1 MSQDAAPDGQA
12 RPQRVDRRW
21 ALITLAIVVVLL
33 VVGVGVYA
41 FLPSGTSSPSASP
54 GDQSPYA
61 QLFAQVGPNGEVTK
75 EMALEA
81 FSLAIAPL
89 PGVTVPTGPD
99 PQPWEQAD
107 GTFAIDWIQ
116 PYLDQITPEQK
127 SAVDAALAAP
137 PNTPIV
143 SDSGARSPSFVLAD
157 ASNYTTDASILS
169 DARAKEMTLAGP
181 SGTGLK
187 FDYSLIINPTQVD
200 AGEALAYTSPGIEKF
215 ADNTTKP
222 YCEIHV
228 NPLLV
233 SLSQAHPE
241 FVQASLA
248 HEMWHCIQNAYVG
261 GAKLTAPSWIV
272 EGQAEW
278 VGETL
283 YAPTAI
289 GASWWQA
296 YLQTPPTSLYSRTYD
311 GVGFYL
317 HLAEEGINPGPVL
330 LPMLTA
336 ASNDAAFQGTGADA
350 DKYLDSWSS
359 GLFRDQTLGQDWYAT
374 GFSDALIAQA
384 QALWPP
390 KNPPKDP
397 KQELDVANGDTK
409 QVSASKVT
417 NQLFDLVPS
426 ADLVIVQITG
436 HARLRTGALDDV
448 GLQDRV
454 YCTVDKQCAC
464 PPGEMWIGPTTVEY
478 MPPNTPSQLAL
489 TGALNG
495 AKGVVVGA
503 SMDQFCKPIASTKPG
518 LCPTCGSSNG
528 DPHMRTINRYRY
540 DFQGAGEFVLLRNAD
555 SSIEIQARQ
564 EPYHAAS
571 PGPFNSVS
579 TNTAVAARDNGHTV
593 GVYVT
598 EAGLMLHVD
607 GAQADPASLPDLGG
621 GASVRRLS
629 SGFQVTFP
637 DGTVLSALSVGSW
650 GINAVIQPSASLTA
664 AGVGLLGPITPG
676 GMGVPALPDGTQLLA
691 APDPET
697 RDKTLYGQFADAW
710 RVSDSTTLF
719 DYDAGKSTATYTDH
733 NFPSDVAR
741 QALEA
746 ALASP
751 DPNQQAAAQQAC
763 SALTDSELQE
773 DCQYDVFAT
782 GDDGFVQ
789 QYAVTQDLYDAGIV
803 PPTLGPPSSF
813 GPPPTQGPVVGAQ
826 SVVALQDLQG
836 AAIGP
841 DDTLYVSI
849 DDSSGAA
856 QLVAVDPTS
865 AAIKAEVPMSVA
877 TSIYFVAGSVWASGQ
892 TTDANGQ
899 HCTVTRYDPQTLAK
913 QGDYPVPC
921 SAGYPGPHI
930 VSMGDAVW
938 FLDTTKADPNT
949 GAGTALT
956 QIDPTSDAPGKSVP
970 IPLPDGCCQGSQGAI
985 FCYCGNSDEWRLTN
999 NDSAFVDLGNYGQ
1012 IYPAGD
1018 GFWAQQGSNVVFVD
1032 SPGGPSTTLPLTAGD
1047 VSNSAIADS
1056 VVGGDSAAVYLEG
1069 EPPDTALIRL
1079 PADGSAPVA
1088 LAQAPTSGTGID
1100 LTSYDYN
1107 AGGFPWFAT
1116 PQGYLHLWL
1125 FKATPDSQQALWLQW
1140 APLP

>member
-1 MSQDAAPDGQA
+1 MA
-12 RPQRVDRRW
+12 
-21 ALITLAIVVVLL
+21 LAIVVVLL

-41 FLPSGTSSPSASP
+41 FRPSGTSAPSASP

-89 PGVTVPTGPD
+89 PGVTVPSGPD
-99 PQPWEQAD
+99 PQPYERAD

-116 PYLDQITPEQK
+116 PFLDQITPDQK
-127 SAVDAALAAP
+127 SAVDAALGAP
-137 PNTPIV
+137 PSTPIV
-143 SDSGARSPSFVLAD
+143 SDSGARSGSFTLAD
-157 ASNYTTDASILS
+157 ASDYTADASILS
-169 DARAKEMTLAGP
+169 DAKTKELALAG
-181 SGTGLK
+181 SSATGLK

-200 AGEALAYTSPGIEKF
+200 AGEALAYTSPGYEKF

-241 FVQASLA
+241 FTQASLA

-296 YLQTPPTSLYSRTYD
+296 YLQTPQQSLYSRTYD

-336 ASNDAAFQGTGADA
+336 ASNDTAFQGTGADA

-374 GFSDALIAQA
+374 GFSDALLAQA

-390 KNPPKDP
+390 KQAPKDP
-397 KQELDVANGDTK
+397 KQQLTIANGDTK
-409 QVSASKVT
+409 PVSASKVANT
-417 NQLFDLVPS
+417 LINLVPS
-426 ADLVIVQITG
+426 ADLVFVKITG
-436 HARLRTGALDDV
+436 HARLHTGALDDV

-454 YCTVDKQCAC
+454 YCTKQDQCAC
-464 PPGEMWIGPTTVEY
+464 PPGQLWTGPTTVEY
-478 MPPNTPSQLAL
+478 MPANMASQLAL
-489 TGALNG
+489 TGGLNG
-495 AKGVVVGA
+495 IKGVVVGA
-503 SMDQFCKPIASTKPG
+503 SIDQFCKPGPSGQP
-518 LCPTCGSSNG
+518 PTPCQSCGSSNG
-528 DPHMRTINRYRY
+528 DPHLRTVNRYRY
-540 DFQGAGEFVLLRNAD
+540 DFQAAGEFVLLRNAD
-555 SSIEIQARQ
+555 SSIDVQARE
-564 EPYHAAS
+564 EPYNRDAL
-571 PGPFNSVS
+571 PPFNSVS
-579 TNTAVAARDNGHTV
+579 INTAIAARDNGHTV

-598 EAGLMLHVD
+598 DGGLVLHVD
-607 GAQADPASLPDLGG
+607 GAQIDPATAPDLGA
-621 GASVRRLS
+621 GASVQRIND
-629 SGFQVTFP
+629 GFQISFP
-637 DGTVLSALSVGSW
+637 DGTVLSALSVGHW
-650 GINAVIQPSASLTA
+650 GINAVILPSDTLRTS
-664 AGVGLLGPITPG
+664 GGGLLGPITPG
-676 GMGVPALPDGTQLLA
+676 GMDVPALPDGTQLPA
-691 APDPET
+691 APDTET
-697 RDKTLYGQFADAW
+697 RDNILYGQFADAW
-710 RVSDSTTLF
+710 RVTDSTTLF
-719 DYDAGKSTATYTDH
+719 DYDPGKSTETYTDRS
-733 NFPSDVAR
+733 FPSDADR
-741 QALEA
+741 TALEA

-751 DPNQQAAAQQAC
+751 DPTKQAAAQAAC
-763 SALTDSELQE
+763 AGLTDTDLQSECE
-773 DCQYDVFAT
+773 YDVFVT
-782 GDDGFVQ
+782 GDVGFAQ
-789 QYAVTQDLYDAGIV
+789 QYTVTQDLYDSGISG
-803 PPTLGPPSSF
+803 PTPGPPASPGSV
-813 GPPPTQGPVVGAQ
+813 TGAQ
-826 SVVALQDLQG
+826 QVTGLKPLDLQG

-841 DDTLYVSI
+841 DNTLYVSI
-849 DDSSGAA
+849 DDASGAA
-856 QLVAVDPTS
+856 QLVAVAPAS
-865 AAIKAEVPMSVA
+865 AAVKANVPMSTA

-899 HCTVTRYDPQTLAK
+899 HCTITRYDPQTLAK

-956 QIDPTSDAPGKSVP
+956 QIDPTSNVPGKSVP
-970 IPLPDGCCQGSQGAI
+970 MPLPDGCCQSSQGAI

-1018 GFWAQQGSNVVFVD
+1018 GFWAQQNESAVFVD
-1032 SPGGPSTTLPLTAGD
+1032 SPGGPSVTLSMAG
-1047 VSNSAIADS
+1047 S
-1056 VVGGDSAAVYLEG
+1056 VLIDEIVGGDPNGVYFQG
-1069 EPPDTALIRL
+1069 EPPDESLSRQAT
-1079 PADGSAPVA
+1079 DGSPLVT
-1088 LAQAPTSGTGID
+1088 LAQAPTSGSGIEQ
-1100 LTSYDYN
+1100 TSYDYN
-1107 AGGFPWFAT
+1107 TGGFPWFAT

>member
-1 MSQDAAPDGQA
+1 MIA
-12 RPQRVDRRW
+12 
-21 ALITLAIVVVLL
+21 LAIVVVLL

-41 FLPSGTSSPSASP
+41 FLPRGTSSPSASP

-89 PGVTVPTGPD
+89 PGVTLPAGPD

-116 PYLDQITPEQK
+116 RYLDRITPEQK

-137 PNTPIV
+137 PNTPII
-143 SDSGARSPSFVLAD
+143 SDSGAREPSFVLAD
-157 ASNYTTDASILS
+157 ASDYTTDASILS
-169 DARAKEMTLAGP
+169 DARAKEMTLAGS

-289 GASWWQA
+289 GASWWNW
-296 YLQTPPTSLYSRTYD
+296 YLHTPTQSLYSRTYD

-317 HLAEEGINPGPVL
+317 HLAEEQINPGPVL

-336 ASNDAAFQGTGADA
+336 ASNDAAFQATGADV

-390 KNPPKDP
+390 KSALKDP
-397 KQELDVANGDTK
+397 RQPLPIANGDTK
-409 QVSASKVT
+409 QVSADNVT
-417 NQLFDLVPS
+417 NQLFNLIPS

-436 HARLRTGALDDV
+436 RARLHTGSLDDV
-448 GLQDRV
+448 GLQDRI
-454 YCTVDKQCAC
+454 YCTVNKQCSC
-464 PPGEMWIGPTTVEY
+464 PPGKTWIGPATVEY

-489 TGALNG
+489 TGGLDG

-503 SMDQFCKPIASTKPG
+503 SMDDFCKPQASASPG
-518 LCPTCGSSNG
+518 QCPTCGSSNG
-528 DPHMRTINRYRY
+528 DPHLRTVNRYRY

-555 SSIEIQARQ
+555 SSIDVQARE
-564 EPYHAAS
+564 EPYNRDALS
-571 PGPFNSVS
+571 PFNSVS
-579 TNTAVAARDNGHTV
+579 INTAIAARDNGHTV

-598 EAGLMLHVD
+598 DGGLVLHVD
-607 GAQADPASLPDLGG
+607 GAQVDPASAPDLGA
-621 GASVRRLS
+621 GASVQRINN
-629 SGFQVTFP
+629 GFQITFP
-637 DGTVLSALSVGSW
+637 DGTVLSTLSVGHW
-650 GINAVIQPSASLTA
+650 GINAVILPSDPLRTN
-664 AGVGLLGPITPG
+664 GGGLLGPITPG
-676 GMGVPALPDGTQLLA
+676 GMGVPALPDGTQLPA
-691 APDPET
+691 APDTAT
-697 RDKTLYGQFADAW
+697 RDTILYGQFADAW
-710 RVSDSTTLF
+710 RVTDSTTLF
-719 DYDAGKSTATYTDH
+719 DYDPGKSTESYTDRS
-733 NFPSDVAR
+733 FPADADR
-741 QALEA
+741 TALEA

-751 DPNQQAAAQQAC
+751 DPTRQAAAQAAC
-763 SALTDSELQE
+763 AGLTDTDLQSECE
-773 DCQYDVFAT
+773 FDVFVT
-782 GDDGFVQ
+782 GDDGFAQ
-789 QYAVTQDLYDAGIV
+789 QYTATQDLYDSGISPST
-803 PPTLGPPSSF
+803 PPPPSP
-813 GPPPTQGPVVGAQ
+813 GAVVGAQ
-826 SVVALQDLQG
+826 QVVALQDLQG

-856 QLVAVDPTS
+856 QLLAVDPTS
-865 AAIKAEVPMSVA
+865 AAVKAEVPMRSA
-877 TSIYFVAGSVWASGQ
+877 TSVYFAAGSVWASGQ
-892 TTDANGQ
+892 TTGADGQ
-899 HCTVTRYDPQTLAK
+899 HCTVTRYDPASLAD
-913 QGDYPVPC
+913 QGDYPIPC
-921 SAGYPGPHI
+921 TNGNPGPALT
-930 VSMGDAVW
+930 SMGDAVW
-938 FLDTTKADPNT
+938 FIDTSKADPDT

-956 QIDPTSDAPGKSVP
+956 RIDPSTNAPGTSVS
-970 IPLPDGCCQGSQGAI
+970 LPSRDGCCTASQGAI
-985 FCYCGNSDEWRLTN
+985 FCYCGNSDEWRLTGS
-999 NDSAFVDLGNYGQ
+999 DSAFVDVGNYSQ
-1012 IYPAGD
+1012 IFPAGT
-1018 GFWAQQGSNVVFVD
+1018 GFWTEQNGSAVFVD
-1032 SPGGPSTTLPLTAGD
+1032 GPGGPSVTLSMAGT
-1047 VSNSAIADS
+1047 VLIDS
-1056 VVGGDSAAVYLEG
+1056 IVGGDPTGVYFQG
-1069 EPPDTALIRL
+1069 EPPDESLSRQA
-1079 PADGSAPVA
+1079 ADGSALVT
-1088 LAQAPTSGTGID
+1088 LAQAPVSGSGID
-1100 LTSYDYN
+1100 LTSYDYDR
-1107 AGGFPWFAT
+1107 GGFPWFAT
-1116 PQGYLHLWL
+1116 PDGYLHLWL
-1125 FKATPDSQQALWLQW
+1125 FKATPDSQQMLWLQW